1 VAQRGGAAPASYGLP
16 EQTCAKCGAVFRW
29 RPIDPKNKA
38 SPMTVHL
45 VKSEEKC
52 DCGYGTGA
60 PVFQE
65 E

>member
-1 VAQRGGAAPASYGLP
+1 
-16 EQTCAKCGAVFRW
+16 VFRW

-38 SPMTVHL
+38 SPMTAHL

-60 PVFQE
+60 PVFE
-65 E
+65 DA